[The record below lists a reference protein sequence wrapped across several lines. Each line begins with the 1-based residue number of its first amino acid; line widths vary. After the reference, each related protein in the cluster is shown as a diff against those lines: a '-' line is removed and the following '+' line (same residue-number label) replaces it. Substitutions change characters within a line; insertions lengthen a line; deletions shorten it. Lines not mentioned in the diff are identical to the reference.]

1 MQAKVRNKS
10 EIQQVRVSPR
20 LVATTENIIAT
31 SNGNVYDFSNDAF
44 LGIFV

>member
-1 MQAKVRNKS
+1 MQANIRNKS
-10 EIQQVRVSPR
+10 KIQQVRVSPR
-20 LVATTENIIAT
+20 LVTTTENIIAT